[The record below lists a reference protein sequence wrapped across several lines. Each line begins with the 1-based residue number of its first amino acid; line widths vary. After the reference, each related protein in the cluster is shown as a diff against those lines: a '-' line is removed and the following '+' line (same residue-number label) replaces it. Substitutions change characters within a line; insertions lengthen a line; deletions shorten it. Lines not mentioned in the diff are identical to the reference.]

1 MSKKF
6 NHKWAALPKLKQVNR
21 QTGRKYETE
30 DGLESYPSITTVLG
44 KTKDQTPIKKWRKRV
59 GEANANKIS
68 AMATRRGTSMHK
80 LCEQY
85 LLNEKIDDDNF
96 DGNLLFLGIK
106 PHLER
111 LDNVRALESRLISRK
126 LSVAGTVDCIAEYDG
141 ELAIIDFKTSSK
153 PKKLEYIEDYLLQGA
168 FYFTAY
174 YELTGEL
181 AKKITILISVQD
193 GTVQTFELK
202 GKDIIEQVEKLK
214 IRIKEYYYY
223 ESNMSE

>member
-1 MSKKF
+1 MKKF
-6 NHKWAALPKLKQVNR
+6 NHSWAQLPTLRQVNSNN
-21 QTGRKYETE
+21 GRKYETD

-44 KTKDQTPIKKWRKRV
+44 KTKDPTPIKKWRARV
-59 GEANANKIS
+59 GESAANKIS
-68 AMATRRGTSMHK
+68 NMATRRGTSMHK

-85 LLNEKIDDDNF
+85 LLNETVEDDNV
-96 DGNLLFLGIK
+96 DGNFLFLGIR

-153 PKKLEYIEDYLLQGA
+153 PKKPEWIEDYLLQGA

-181 AKKITILISVQD
+181 PKKITIMIAVQD
-193 GTVQTFELK
+193 GSMQIFELR
-202 GKDIIEQVEKLK
+202 GKEIIEQVEKLK

-223 ESNMSE
+223 ANKTE

>member
-1 MSKKF
+1 MKKF
-6 NHKWAALPKLKQVNR
+6 NHKWASLPTLKQVNSEN
-21 QTGRKYETE
+21 GRKYETD

-44 KTKDQTPIKKWRKRV
+44 KTKDQTFLHQWRKRV
-59 GEANANKIS
+59 GYDNANKIT

-85 LLNEKIDDDNF
+85 LLNENVEDDNV
-96 DGNLLFLGIK
+96 DGNYLFLGIK

-126 LSVAGTVDCIAEYDG
+126 LSVAGTVDCIAEHDG

-193 GTVQTFELK
+193 GTVQTFELR
-202 GKDIIEQVEKLK
+202 GREIVEQVEKLK
-214 IRIKEYYYY
+214 IRIKEYNRNVSQT
-223 ESNMSE
+223 E